1 MAPVTHQRVDVSVRQ
16 AEDFDINL
24 VKYPAREERNRTPAL
39 QRAANFNFSFR
50 QRWEERWGNINGTSN

>member
-1 MAPVTHQRVDVSVRQ
+1 MAPSTHQRVDVSVRQ

-24 VKYPAREERNRTPAL
+24 VKYPARDTPAL
-39 QRAANFNFSFR
+39 QRAAHFNFSFR

>member
-1 MAPVTHQRVDVSVRQ
+1 MAPATHQRVDVSVRQ

-24 VKYPAREERNRTPAL
+24 VKYPARDTPAL
-39 QRAANFNFSFR
+39 QRAAHFNFSFR